1 MKRLQV
7 FIGALFFLLNIQAQ
21 ERIKWNQ
28 NIDSLSLSYPIIFVD
43 GIEISDD
50 DMAKLDPT
58 DMISVNVI
66 KEGPIYDLVAPR
78 KGKIIIIKTKSK
90 DFLKQWLVKKQYLDE
105 KSKTL
110 CLKHEMRYKDEKG
123 KIILR
128 QCQGESR

>member
-50 DMAKLDPT
+50 DVAKLDPT

-78 KGKIIIIKTKSK
+78 KGKIMIIRTEIYIIVEP
-90 DFLKQWLVKKQYLDE
+90 LVYWLSDTPLFFCDDE
-105 KSKTL
+105 KND
-110 CLKHEMRYKDEKG
+110 CNW
-123 KIILR
+123 
-128 QCQGESR
+128 Q

>member
-50 DMAKLDPT
+50 DMAKLEPT

-78 KGKIIIIKTKSK
+78 KGKIMIIKTKSK

-128 QCQGESR
+128 QYQRESR

>member
-66 KEGPIYDLVAPR
+66 KEGPIHDLVAPR
-78 KGKIIIIKTKSK
+78 KGKIMIIKTKSK

-128 QCQGESR
+128 

>member
-28 NIDSLSLSYPIIFVD
+28 DIDSLSLSYPIIFVD

-50 DMAKLDPT
+50 DMAELDPT

-78 KGKIIIIKTKSK
+78 KGKIMIIKTKSK

-105 KSKTL
+105 KSKAL

-128 QCQGESR
+128 

>member
-50 DMAKLDPT
+50 DMAKLEPT

-78 KGKIIIIKTKSK
+78 KGKIMIIKTKSK

-105 KSKTL
+105 KSKAL
-110 CLKHEMRYKDEKG
+110 CLKHEMRYEHEKN

-128 QCQGESR
+128 

>member
-66 KEGPIYDLVAPR
+66 KEGPIYDLIAPR
-78 KGKIIIIKTKSK
+78 KGKIMIIKTKSK

-128 QCQGESR
+128 QYQRESR

>member
-21 ERIKWNQ
+21 KRIKWNQ

-78 KGKIIIIKTKSK
+78 KGKIMIIKTKSK

-128 QCQGESR
+128 

>member
-66 KEGPIYDLVAPR
+66 KEGPIYDLVEPR
-78 KGKIIIIKTKSK
+78 KGKIMIIKTKSK

-128 QCQGESR
+128 

>member
-7 FIGALFFLLNIQAQ
+7 FIGVLFFLLNIQAQ
-21 ERIKWNQ
+21 EHIKWDQ
-28 NIDSLSLSYPIIFVD
+28 DIDSLSLSYPIIFVD

-58 DMISVNVI
+58 DMIYVNVI
-66 KEGPIYDLVAPR
+66 KEGPIYDLIAPR
-78 KGKIIIIKTKSK
+78 KGKIMIIKTKSK

-105 KSKTL
+105 KSKSL
-110 CLKHEMRYKDEKG
+110 CLKHEMRYKNEKN

-128 QCQGESR
+128 QYQRERL

>member
-58 DMISVNVI
+58 AMISVNVI

-78 KGKIIIIKTKSK
+78 KGKIMIIKTKSK

-128 QCQGESR
+128 

>member
-28 NIDSLSLSYPIIFVD
+28 NIDSLSLSYPIIFED

-78 KGKIIIIKTKSK
+78 KGKIMIIKTKSK

-128 QCQGESR
+128 

>member
-78 KGKIIIIKTKSK
+78 KGKIMIIKTKSK

-105 KSKTL
+105 KRPQFGIRFCS
-110 CLKHEMRYKDEKG
+110 
-123 KIILR
+123 
-128 QCQGESR
+128 

>member
-78 KGKIIIIKTKSK
+78 KGKIMIIKTKSK

-128 QCQGESR
+128 QYQRERL

>member
-78 KGKIIIIKTKSK
+78 KGKIMIIKQSQKT
-90 DFLKQWLVKKQYLDE
+90 FLSSGWKKNSILMKKVK
-105 KSKTL
+105 L
-110 CLKHEMRYKDEKG
+110 CV
-123 KIILR
+123 
-128 QCQGESR
+128 

>member
-78 KGKIIIIKTKSK
+78 KGKIMIIKTKSK

-128 QCQGESR
+128 QYQRESR

>member
-50 DMAKLDPT
+50 DMA
-58 DMISVNVI
+58 
-66 KEGPIYDLVAPR
+66 
-78 KGKIIIIKTKSK
+78 
-90 DFLKQWLVKKQYLDE
+90 
-105 KSKTL
+105 
-110 CLKHEMRYKDEKG
+110 
-123 KIILR
+123 
-128 QCQGESR
+128 

>member
-7 FIGALFFLLNIQAQ
+7 FIGALFFLLN
-21 ERIKWNQ
+21 IKWNQ

-50 DMAKLDPT
+50 DMAKLEPT

-78 KGKIIIIKTKSK
+78 KGKIMIIKTKSK

-105 KSKTL
+105 KSKAL
-110 CLKHEMRYKDEKG
+110 CLKHEMRYEHEKN

-128 QCQGESR
+128 

>member
-43 GIEISDD
+43 GIEISND

-78 KGKIIIIKTKSK
+78 KGKIMIIKILLSDKNKLKVLKSFVYA
-90 DFLKQWLVKKQYLDE
+90 DFKCFPNRGAYFFF
-105 KSKTL
+105 
-110 CLKHEMRYKDEKG
+110 
-123 KIILR
+123 
-128 QCQGESR
+128 